1 MTSTSSNQE
10 RERASRDFAQPIGGQ
25 DAGSAANRTAHYWS
39 NDGTEGDGGSFER
52 NREQGK
58 ETSTE
63 TIQLRHE
70 ISSWHHL
77 GAKAWGLVKCLDN
90 KSAKTLSETVGL
102 LGQGMFSMN
111 IRVSGLSKQKQTQT
125 LTGRLQTLRLTVF
138 ILRR

>member
-25 DAGSAANRTAHYWS
+25 DAGSVANRTAHYWS

-52 NREQGK
+52 NREKGK

-63 TIQLRHE
+63 TIQLRHK

-77 GAKAWGLVKCLDN
+77 GAMA
-90 KSAKTLSETVGL
+90 
-102 LGQGMFSMN
+102 
-111 IRVSGLSKQKQTQT
+111 
-125 LTGRLQTLRLTVF
+125 
-138 ILRR
+138 